1 MFIIKKI
8 IVIGFALSFLAAEP
22 IELSSGFY
30 QSTNNKDSIV
40 VDVSSDRVEIELLQ
54 RFKIKV

>member
-40 VDVSSDRVEIELLQ
+40 VDVS
-54 RFKIKV
+54 